1 MGVVDTGIVEQR
13 IQGNTYGVYCG
24 FCSTPSQSGWGLLL
38 GCPNGHKNLTVKI
51 AICYEKRPFAD
62 IRVC

>member
-24 FCSTPSQSGWGLLL
+24 FCSTPSQ
-38 GCPNGHKNLTVKI
+38 CPNGHKNLTVKI
-51 AICYEKRPFAD
+51 AICYEKRPFVD